1 MKGMLGLLSLLAT
14 FTWLCLTMGGIS
26 AKTSHWCRGGRR
38 RCAECIRTSSIM
50 FHWPLR
56 GQAALW
62 RSLNTTE
69 PSNWKMKAKEYW
81 RFECCSWKSTIA
93 RMFPFGETH
102 GNLSAV
108 AIMGSQ
114 YRTWICNRVLSDI
127 SKQKHSMERKNSKMP
142 IMVFIV
148 AGLNSVG
155 LMWTQFINLKLR
167 YQDFPWFSS
176 IGLGNS
182 HLWCWSI
189 GIYDLSSIAAWPC
202 TLAER
207 RKHVR
212 ACDQNT
218 LKWRLHGPRT
228 CPSIQRIDH
237 MNYYGTVNLPHTR
250 VV

>member
-1 MKGMLGLLSLLAT
+1 MPWRK
-14 FTWLCLTMGGIS
+14 
-26 AKTSHWCRGGRR
+26 
-38 RCAECIRTSSIM
+38 
-50 FHWPLR
+50 
-56 GQAALW
+56 AALC
-62 RSLNTTE
+62 RMHSHKQHHVSLTTQR
-69 PSNWKMKAKEYW
+69 A
-81 RFECCSWKSTIA
+81 
-93 RMFPFGETH
+93 
-102 GNLSAV
+102 
-108 AIMGSQ
+108 GSPVKVSQ
-114 YRTWICNRVLSDI
+114 HYRTFQLENESKRVLEIWMLFLKVHNSSHVPIRRDTWQPFSCSNYGFTISNLDLQQGVESDI

-218 LKWRLHGPRT
+218 LKWHLHGPRT

>member
-1 MKGMLGLLSLLAT
+1 MPWRK
-14 FTWLCLTMGGIS
+14 
-26 AKTSHWCRGGRR
+26 
-38 RCAECIRTSSIM
+38 
-50 FHWPLR
+50 
-56 GQAALW
+56 AALC
-62 RSLNTTE
+62 RMHSHQQHHVSLTTQRAGSPVKVSQHYRTFQLENERKRVLEIWMLFLKVHNSSHVPIRRNTWQ
-69 PSNWKMKAKEYW
+69 P
-81 RFECCSWKSTIA
+81 
-93 RMFPFGETH
+93 
-102 GNLSAV
+102 SAV

-114 YRTWICNRVLSDI
+114 YRTWICNRVLRDI
-127 SKQKHSMERKNSKMP
+127 SKQKHSMERKNSEMP
-142 IMVFIV
+142 IMIFIV

-155 LMWTQFINLKLR
+155 LLWTQFINLKLR

-189 GIYDLSSIAAWPC
+189 WIYDLSSIAAWQC
-202 TLAER
+202 TPAER

-218 LKWRLHGPRT
+218 LKWHLHGPRT

-237 MNYYGTVNLPHTR
+237 IDYYGTVNLPHTR